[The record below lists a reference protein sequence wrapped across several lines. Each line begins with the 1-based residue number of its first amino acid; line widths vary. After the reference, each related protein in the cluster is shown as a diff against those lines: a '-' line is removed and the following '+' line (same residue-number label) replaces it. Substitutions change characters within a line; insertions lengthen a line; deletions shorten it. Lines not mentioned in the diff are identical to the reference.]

1 MRSLSGSK
9 FSQQLKKQV
18 AVSSQANN
26 IDPLA
31 TKQYLQNYLSEHP
44 ATQQP
49 SGKMP
54 LKMSK
59 KAQQSNPQLHSVNKQ
74 SFSSNSHHQKGT
86 TSDLAEPS
94 TRLRGTSNPS
104 SRH

>member
-44 ATQQP
+44 ATQQ
-49 SGKMP
+49 SSGVNGKMP

-59 KAQQSNPQLHSVNKQ
+59 KAQQSNPQLHSVNK
-74 SFSSNSHHQKGT
+74 
-86 TSDLAEPS
+86 
-94 TRLRGTSNPS
+94 
-104 SRH
+104 